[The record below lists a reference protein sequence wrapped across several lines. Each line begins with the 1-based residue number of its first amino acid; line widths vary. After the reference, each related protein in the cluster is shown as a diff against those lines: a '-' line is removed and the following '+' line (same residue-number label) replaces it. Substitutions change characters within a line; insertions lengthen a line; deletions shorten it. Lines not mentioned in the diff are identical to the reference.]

1 MKNIIIT
8 VLVIL
13 VLGLSGY
20 LVYDKVIVGN
30 NNSVTQNKQD
40 EVNKEEQNADEIVK
54 EENLRTFKCFKES
67 GGQFGFETEL
77 STFVFENE
85 KLKTINIEGV
95 LFFDGVEV
103 TGNEYKENKYLLN
116 NFCALKECVS
126 IQKNYT
132 LYREINIDF
141 DNSEDLNNFSQ
152 YKDIN
157 INQVLNSGIV
167 GNDLDNTNANC
178 YEVK

>member
-8 VLVIL
+8 ILAIL
-13 VLGLSGY
+13 VLGLGGY
-20 LVYDKVIVGN
+20 LVYDKVFAGN
-30 NNSVTQNKQD
+30 NNNVIKNNQD
-40 EVNKEEQNADEIVK
+40 EINNEGQKNDEIIK
-54 EENLRTFKCFKES
+54 EENLRTFKCFEEI
-67 GGQFGFETEL
+67 GAQFGFETEL

-85 KLKTINIEGV
+85 KLKKINIQGV
-95 LFFDGVEV
+95 LFFDGVEL

-132 LYREINIDF
+132 LYREININF
-141 DNSEDLNNFSQ
+141 ANSEDLNKFSQ
-152 YKDIN
+152 YKNIN
-157 INQVLNSGIV
+157 INQVLNNGIV
-167 GNDLDNTNANC
+167 GNDLENANASC